1 MTAGEAGEAGE
12 ARPRSPRPGTRSVTV
27 RDVAKAAGVSVA
39 TVSRVLNGKST
50 VAEELR
56 VRVERASAQMRFT
69 PHAAARALATQ
80 RFSTM
85 GAVVPTL
92 EEANFSVGVGALQR
106 RLNTGGYTLLLAS
119 SNYDPQEEV
128 RQVSALL
135 SHGVAGM
142 MLVGAR
148 HSDEVYQ
155 LLAAKGVPFVNTWVQ
170 DDTHPSVG
178 FDNYA
183 IGQALANYL
192 LDLGH
197 RDFGVIAQQSPQSD
211 RAAKRVAGIR
221 AALAARG
228 APGPREQLISESHK
242 IVDGQLAFQ
251 ALMETAKR
259 PTAVI
264 CGTDSL
270 AFGALVQAQSMGV
283 SVPGDVSIT
292 GINDADF
299 AEHLTPPL
307 TTVRL
312 EAGAVGARAADYLL
326 ARIGGQAVAN
336 STHIPF
342 TLVVRGST
350 AAPRQRTNS

>member
-1 MTAGEAGEAGE
+1 
-12 ARPRSPRPGTRSVTV
+12 
-27 RDVAKAAGVSVA
+27 
-39 TVSRVLNGKST
+39 
-50 VAEELR
+50 
-56 VRVERASAQMRFT
+56 
-69 PHAAARALATQ
+69 
-80 RFSTM
+80 
-85 GAVVPTL
+85 
-92 EEANFSVGVGALQR
+92 
-106 RLNTGGYTLLLAS
+106 
-119 SNYDPQEEV
+119 
-128 RQVSALL
+128 
-135 SHGVAGM
+135 
-142 MLVGAR
+142 
-148 HSDEVYQ
+148 
-155 LLAAKGVPFVNTWVQ
+155 VNTWVL
-170 DDTHPSVG
+170 DDEHPSVG

-192 LDLGH
+192 MDLGH

-228 APGPREQLISESHK
+228 LPEPRQQLIGESHK

-251 ALMETAKR
+251 ALMETPRR

-270 AFGALVQAQSMGV
+270 AFGALVQAQAMGV

-292 GINDADF
+292 GINDAEF

-312 EAGAVGARAADYLL
+312 EAGVVGARAADHLL

-336 STHIPF
+336 STQIPF

-350 AAPRQRTNS
+350 AAPRQRA